1 MPKLSTNVVRSNTV
15 LSSTFLL
22 DAEMSDAK
30 SACHTQ
36 RLKDYLSADVR
47 VDWLIEVQLLLLT
60 FGTGIQDAISFPD
73 FHCFASNQTG
83 NSVILAVGL
92 AGLGGGL
99 FNIANVGISLA
110 LFIGGAFM
118 TGQIAHKI
126 GVRKRVWLII
136 SHFLQT
142 MMAFGAAIIA
152 ATHDVQKSGPWAQG
166 AIALL
171 AFSSGAQVASMRPL
185 RIQEI
190 TTAMA
195 TAAWV
200 DFVIDPE
207 ILALHNHPRDR
218 RALFLAALIAGS
230 FAGAYAH
237 RAIGT
242 SNTLILS
249 AISKVLVTVTLLFNH
264 EAV

>member
-1 MPKLSTNVVRSNTV
+1 MHPRCIDAHLHTEADMSNAGPSSRVR
-15 LSSTFLL
+15 
-22 DAEMSDAK
+22 
-30 SACHTQ
+30 
-36 RLKDYLSADVR
+36 RYLSADLR
-47 VDWLIEVQLLLLT
+47 VDWLLEIQLLLLT

-83 NSVILAVGL
+83 NTVILAVGL
-92 AGLGGGL
+92 AGLGGDL
-99 FNIANVGISLA
+99 FNVADVGISLA
-110 LFIGGAFM
+110 LFIGGATI
-118 TGQIAHKI
+118 TGQIANI
-126 GVRKRVWLII
+126 VGVRKRVWLIF
-136 SHFLQT
+136 SHFCQT

-152 ATHDVQKSGPWAQG
+152 ATQDVQVSGPWAQA

-200 DFVIDPE
+200 DLVIDPNFLT
-207 ILALHNHPRDR
+207 IRNHSRDR
-218 RALFLAALIAGS
+218 RALFLAALVAGS

-237 RAIGT
+237 PAVGS

-249 AISKVLVTVTLLFNH
+249 AVSKALVTLTLLFNR
-264 EAV
+264 EQPQEKE